1 MPAEPVITVPR
12 APRRARYVIPRDTP
26 RRGEFLAAIGV
37 ALVLLHL
44 IFAQL
49 TLILALIFFGVTKVT
64 RWRPAWLEL
73 PAAAGLLWTLAIGPA
88 TALAGFTAG
97 PALVVSYLGGIA
109 GDSGRLLH
117 LGLAYSAM
125 GQWLPRQLPVALIT
139 GAAEAAIAAWLEW
152 LHTDEWEVRPP
163 RPGLAVAVRRAVLTH
178 IVRSG
183 GVVARDGARLGVDEA
198 TGLAATLSWDEVAGG
213 VLVVGSARS
222 GTSTSSFQ
230 LVHAAIRLRK
240 PVIVVNLGG
249 GSDLASSLA
258 AVCAAVDAPFHE
270 FSAAGPAS
278 YEPFRVGSP
287 ARRAALVTAMINW
300 SGTSGHYR
308 ESFAA
313 YLGDVFELI
322 EAAPADRR
330 IPVLDDVAHL
340 LDPLALEARMA
351 QVPAYHPG
359 RAALAGRIRASV
371 SLARDEPELLMIASS
386 QLAQLRQSPIGRWL
400 RPAPASTGGSGG
412 SGGGPID
419 LGRVVRERAV
429 VLFSLESPGHASA
442 AARLA
447 WLIGQDILATDRDLQ
462 EIGIDGDGLA
472 WFDHCEGLP
481 QHTLRD
487 LISHGA
493 EAGLPVMLTTTSARA
508 AAGLAAQV
516 NALVI
521 HRIPDPDSAA
531 QFAAQ
536 TGERLVPEAWAAP
549 GDPELTPAP
558 QVPASALQG
567 LGRGRFTLVVRRPV
581 GRLVTTAR
589 TVPAALPGPAGSAP
603 PGPAGSAPPG
613 RGRGRRPAVTRAGDV
628 AVPETT

>member
-1 MPAEPVITVPR
+1 MAPRAREPGGRPAVLQENPGYTGVCGHVPRLPANLMPMPAEPVITVPR

-49 TLILALIFFGVTKVT
+49 TLILALVFFGVTKVT

-97 PALVVSYLGGIA
+97 PALVVSYLGGIS
-109 GDSGRLLH
+109 GDSARLLH

-125 GQWLPRQLPVALIT
+125 GHWLPRQLPVALIT
-139 GAAEAAIAAWLEW
+139 GAAEAAVAVWLEW

-163 RPGLAVAVRRAVLTH
+163 RPGLAVAARRAALTH
-178 IVRSG
+178 TVRSG

-300 SGTSGHYR
+300 SGTSDHYR

-359 RAALAGRIRASV
+359 HAAARRPDPGLGQPGPGRARAAHDRVQPAGPAAPVAHRA
-371 SLARDEPELLMIASS
+371 L
-386 QLAQLRQSPIGRWL
+386 
-400 RPAPASTGGSGG
+400 APAGPASAGAA
-412 SGGGPID
+412 GGGPID

-429 VLFSLESPGHASA
+429 VLFSLGSPGHASA

-521 HRIPDPDSAA
+521 HRIPDPDSAE

-536 TGERLVPEAWAAP
+536 TGKRLVPGAWAAP
-549 GDPELTPAP
+549 GDPELTPVS
-558 QVPASALQG
+558 QVPASALQE
-567 LGRGRFTLVVRRPV
+567 LGRGRFTLVVRR
-581 GRLVTTAR
+581 GRS
-589 TVPAALPGPAGSAP
+589 AAW
-603 PGPAGSAPPG
+603 
-613 RGRGRRPAVTRAGDV
+613 
-628 AVPETT
+628 